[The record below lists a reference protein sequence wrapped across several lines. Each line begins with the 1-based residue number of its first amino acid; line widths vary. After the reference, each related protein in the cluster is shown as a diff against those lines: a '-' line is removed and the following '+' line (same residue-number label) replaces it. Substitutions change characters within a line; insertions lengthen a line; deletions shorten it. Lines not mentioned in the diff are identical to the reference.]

1 MSATGMGSNA
11 SRPLQAGAH
20 VGAPSR
26 RRRNH
31 LLPWL
36 CVLACLAGG
45 GRGLAQIRFEDAS
58 QAAGIALLPRSRHPD
73 PKIASSRRDFENVSA
88 PGYFREVRDIA
99 FVDANGDGRLAVRIL
114 RGKDKGELWQVD
126 GRRMEILRSL
136 TMEGAFAFGEPGG
149 KSCVSQDGYA
159 AVLWPGKMCGWR
171 KQERNTP

>member
-1 MSATGMGSNA
+1 MHI
-11 SRPLQAGAH
+11 RQALRDLRFG
-20 VGAPSR
+20 VVEVVVQDGTIVQINRTEKR
-26 RRRNH
+26 R
-31 LLPWL
+31 
-36 CVLACLAGG
+36 LARTNWDVFPETRIL
-45 GRGLAQIRFEDAS
+45 DA
-58 QAAGIALLPRSRHPD
+58 D
-73 PKIASSRRDFENVSA
+73 D
-88 PGYFREVRDIA
+88 
-99 FVDANGDGRLAVRIL
+99 DGRLAVRIL